1 MERTAAARLANML
14 VSRSTKQAESV
25 QVVLVN
31 GESVELPSVLADVMF
46 RAAELVAQGRQVT
59 VLADEELLST
69 QDAAEI
75 LGVSRQYLVR
85 LIDRGEISAGKV
97 GTHRRLRAYDVE
109 AFKDARDAKRMAA
122 LDRLTALSEDLGGY
136 DLGGKP

>member
-14 VSRSTKQAESV
+14 VSRSNKQAESV
-25 QVVLVN
+25 QIVIAG

-46 RAAELVAQGRQVT
+46 RAAELVAEGRQVA

-85 LIDRGEISAGKV
+85 LIDRGEIAAEKV
-97 GTHRRLRAYDVE
+97 GTHRRVRANDIEV
-109 AFKDARDAKRMAA
+109 FKTARDFKRQAA
-122 LDRLTALSEDLGGY
+122 LDRLTALSEDLGGH
-136 DLGGKP
+136 DLSGKP

>member
-14 VSRSTKQAESV
+14 VSRSTKQADSV

-46 RAAELVAQGRQVT
+46 RAAELVAEGRHVT

-85 LIDRGEISAGKV
+85 LIDRGEISSEKV
-97 GTHRRLRAYDVE
+97 GTHRRLRAYHVE

-122 LDRLTALSEDLGGY
+122 LDRLTTLSEDLGGY
-136 DLGGKP
+136 RLGDKP

>member
-1 MERTAAARLANML
+1 ML
-14 VSRSTKQAESV
+14 VQRTTKQAESV
-25 QVVLVN
+25 QIVLVN

-46 RAAELVAQGRQVT
+46 RAAQLVAEGRHVT

-85 LIDRGEISAGKV
+85 LIDRGEISAEKV
-97 GTHRRLRAYDVE
+97 GTHRRLRANDIE
-109 AFKDARDAKRMAA
+109 AFKIAREAGRNAA
-122 LDRLTALSEDLGGY
+122 LDRLTALSEEFGGY
-136 DLGGKP
+136 DLGGNTKPSSPN

>member
-14 VSRSTKQAESV
+14 VSRSTKQAESI
-25 QVVLVN
+25 QIVLVN

-46 RAAELVAQGRQVT
+46 RAARLVAEGRQVT

-85 LIDRGEISAGKV
+85 LIDRGEISAEKV
-97 GTHRRLRAYDVE
+97 GTHRRLHANDVE
-109 AFKDARDAKRMAA
+109 AFKTARDAKRLAA
-122 LDRLTALSEDLGGY
+122 LDRLTAISEDLGGH
-136 DLGGKP
+136 DLDGKP